1 MPLKTLFG
9 AALLALST
17 GAAAAL
23 QIGQPA
29 PAFTGIDTNG
39 KPHALSDFL
48 GKVVVL
54 EWTNHDCPYVRKHYD
69 AGNMQAQQREA
80 TADGVVW
87 LSVISS
93 APGKQGHISP
103 EKADELTASRDATP
117 TAVLIDEGGEIGR
130 AYKARTTPHM
140 YVIDTEGKL
149 AYMGGIDNIPSAS
162 SADIDKA
169 TQFVPAAL
177 AQVMNGKPAD
187 PSVTRPY
194 GCSVKY

>member
-1 MPLKTLFG
+1 MNFKSLIG

-17 GAAAAL
+17 SASAAL
-23 QIGQPA
+23 QVGQPA
-29 PAFTGIDTNG
+29 PSFTGVDTAGNS
-39 KPHALSDFL
+39 HALSDFR

-93 APGKQGHISP
+93 SPGKQGHVSP
-103 EKADELTASRDATP
+103 AQADELTTSRGAAP
-117 TAVLIDEGGEIGR
+117 TAVLIDESGDIGR

-162 SADIDKA
+162 ASDIQKA
-169 TQFVPAAL
+169 TQYVPAAL
-177 AQVMNGKPAD
+177 AQVMAGKAAN

>member
-1 MPLKTLFG
+1 MNFKSLFG

-17 GAAAAL
+17 GASAAL
-23 QIGQPA
+23 QVGQPA
-29 PAFTGIDTNG
+29 PSFTGVDTAGNS
-39 KPHALSDFL
+39 HALSDFR

-93 APGKQGHISP
+93 SPGKQGHVSP
-103 EKADELTASRDATP
+103 AQADELTTSRGAAP
-117 TAVLIDEGGEIGR
+117 TAVLIDESGDIGR

-149 AYMGGIDNIPSAS
+149 AYMGGIDNIASAS
-162 SADIDKA
+162 ASDIQKA
-169 TQFVPAAL
+169 TQYVPAAL
-177 AQVMNGKPAD
+177 AQVMAGKAAN